1 MMITKKELE
10 KARDTLLEVCAT
22 NIKVDWNCAEAQDEF
37 SDMYDLVDLLF
48 TNTLILK
55 ESEDDD

>member
-1 MMITKKELE
+1 MITKKELE
-10 KARDTLLEVCAT
+10 EARDTLLEVCET

-48 TNTLILK
+48 TKILK
-55 ESEDDD
+55 GKPDA